1 MFDLFLVNGL
11 CPDFTANQMV
21 KKNIGIKEGKIAYV
35 GTEIMEAKETV
46 DCEGKVVSPGFVDMH
61 MHEEILKVEDYKFVI
76 SKMMLE
82 QGVTTAFGGNCGNL
96 RQPIEEFKK
105 FIESE
110 GGCPVNYLLAAG
122 YNTCREALG
131 IGRYDAATKEQQI
144 IMQDMLRKELASGAW
159 GISFGLE
166 YHPGITY
173 EEMITAAAASDDP
186 DHILSAHYRDECRP
200 DNGLGAM
207 EEMIQF
213 AADIKQKFQIS
224 HLSSCA
230 ALGIMDKTLDIINKA
245 MEKNPKLGYDTYPYN
260 AFSTRIGTA
269 VFDDGCFEAW
279 GKTYSDVMLAGEP
292 YIGVYCTKEIFEDAR
307 KNYPDTLAVAFVM
320 NENEIREAIVN
331 KNGIVASDGLITLGK
346 GHPRA
351 AGTFPRVLG
360 KYVREEKALSL
371 IDALRKITLAPA
383 ERIGL
388 KQKGR
393 LEEGCDADITIFD
406 PETIID
412 KADFTHI
419 ERPEGI
425 EYVIIGGQI
434 AVKHG
439 ENLNERLGRFIP
451 YSKN

>member
-1 MFDLFLVNGL
+1 MYDLFLVNGL
-11 CPDFTANQMV
+11 CPDFSDNQM
-21 KKNIGIKEGKIAYV
+21 KKLNVGIKDGKIVYI
-35 GTEIMEAKETV
+35 GTEMMEAETV
-46 DCEGKVVSPGFVDMH
+46 IDCEGKVVSPGFVDFH
-61 MHEEILKVEDYKFVI
+61 MHEEILKVENYKYVI

-82 QGVTTAFGGNCGNL
+82 QGVTTAVGGNCGNL
-96 RQPIEEFKK
+96 RQPVAEFRK

-110 GGCPVNYLLAAG
+110 GGSPVNYILMAG

-131 IGRYDAATKEQQI
+131 IGRYEAATMEQQAV
-144 IMQDMLRKELASGAW
+144 MQEMLKKELADGAW

-173 EEMITAAAASDDP
+173 EEMLSAAEASDDP
-186 DHILSAHYRDECRP
+186 NHIRSAHYRDECRP
-200 DNGLGAM
+200 DNGTGAV

-230 ALGIMDKTLDIINKA
+230 ALGIMDKTLAMINKA
-245 MEKNPKLGYDTYPYN
+245 MDENPKLGYDTYPYN

-269 VFDDGCFEAW
+269 VFDEGCFEAW

-292 YIGVYCTKEIFEDAR
+292 YIGVYCTEEIFEDAR

-320 NENEIREAIVN
+320 NEDEIRDAIVN
-331 KNGIVASDGLITLGK
+331 EKGIVASDGLITLGK

-351 AGTFPRVLG
+351 AGTFTRVLG
-360 KYVREEKALSL
+360 KYVREEKALPL
-371 IDALRKITLAPA
+371 IEALRKITLAPA
-383 ERIGL
+383 DRLGL
-388 KQKGR
+388 KTKGR

-425 EYVIIGGQI
+425 EYVIIGGEI
-434 AVKHG
+434 AVKQG
-439 ENLNERLGRFIP
+439 ENINERLGRFIP
-451 YSKN
+451 YNKQ